1 VNFIADGL
9 VEAMRLIFALDPEVY
24 SISWLSLRVAIIA
37 TAVASVAGIPAGCAL
52 AMARFRGRD
61 ALLTVSNTMMSF
73 PSVLVGLVCYALI
86 SSRGPLG
93 ALEMLFTPW
102 GIIFGDVVLA
112 FPLIVSL
119 TAAVAESVDRRASE
133 TAVSLGASPFR
144 LMRTIISEARPAVVA
159 VVIAAFGRVISEV
172 GAAMMLGGNI
182 SGITRTLTTAIAL
195 ETGKGEFAFAVALGI
210 ILLVIALAAN
220 IVMFRL
226 RAAGR
231 RA

>member
-1 VNFIADGL
+1 
-9 VEAMRLIFALDPEVY
+9 
-24 SISWLSLRVAIIA
+24 
-37 TAVASVAGIPAGCAL
+37 
-52 AMARFRGRD
+52 
-61 ALLTVSNTMMSF
+61 
-73 PSVLVGLVCYALI
+73 
-86 SSRGPLG
+86 
-93 ALEMLFTPW
+93 MLFTPW